1 MMKNEYND
9 IAAFYDVEH
18 APFDEDVEM
27 YRNFAE
33 LSGGSLLELACGSG
47 RLLLPLAQDGYDLMG
62 VDSSAS
68 MLAIAR
74 EHLTEAG
81 VLARCELMQADIRT
95 MRLGRTFRMAFIAL
109 GSFAHLTKR
118 SEQQEA
124 LTTVRVHLSTG
135 SLFLLDISNADIR
148 YMESLGGQMLHQGT
162 WQRDDGTML
171 THFVSPATATER
183 RMLELTHFY
192 DVYSQGGA
200 IQRTTTTMHL
210 ALFERGEV
218 ELLLEQA
225 GFTIKDV
232 YGTYDLDP
240 YQVDSPRMIFVAE
253 AR

>member
-1 MMKNEYND
+1 MEDEYD
-9 IAAFYDVEH
+9 VIASFYDVEH

-27 YRNFAE
+27 YCNFAE
-33 LSGGSLLELACGSG
+33 SSGGPLLELACGSG
-47 RLLLPLAQDGYDLMG
+47 RLLLPLAEDGYELVG
-62 VDSSAS
+62 VDSSAL

-74 EHLTEAG
+74 ERLSEAG
-81 VLARCELMQADIRT
+81 VLSHCELVQVDMRAMQ
-95 MRLGRTFRMAFIAL
+95 LGRTFRMAFLAL

-118 SEQQEA
+118 RDQQQA
-124 LTTVRVHLSTG
+124 LANVRAHLSKG
-135 SLFLLDISNADIR
+135 GLFLLDISNADIR

-171 THFVSPATATER
+171 THFVSPATARER

-192 DVYSQGGA
+192 DVYSQGGT

-225 GFTIKDV
+225 GFSVKDV
-232 YGTYDLDP
+232 YGTYDLDA
-240 YQVDSPRMIFVAE
+240 YQVDSPRMIFVAVG
-253 AR
+253 A